1 MKTEKKNRIA
11 VKRLLAGVMIFTLVT
26 LGITGC
32 AEKESPTTNTAS
44 AGSGENGGQNAG
56 GSEDGNAGSAQ
67 GTEGSVRK
75 ITVAYDQAYAPYD
88 FTDENGNAD
97 GYEVAVLRA
106 VDELLPQYEFEF
118 VGTNNDD
125 LLIGVESGKY
135 QIGIKGVWW
144 TAARTESYLFPE
156 HYIGASITG
165 LAFRTENA
173 DQITDMESFGDFSG
187 RLVPLAPQ
195 NAQYTIVE
203 NYNKNH
209 PDHPIELI
217 AAEQFEN
224 SDAYQWVLEG
234 RYDAAFE
241 IKTKFEN
248 NVISETGEYHEY
260 ADRLSYVAYEA
271 IPIWTLLNIN
281 EQDLADA
288 FDQAWEQLYNDG
300 TLEQL
305 QQEYFGYSLFEYVPE
320 GYQKGDEL

>member
-1 MKTEKKNRIA
+1 MKAKSRNRIT
-11 VKRLLAGVMIFTLVT
+11 KLLAGITVLAV
-26 LGITGC
+26 LGTTGC
-32 AEKESPTTNTAS
+32 AEKDSGTTNPNTA
-44 AGSGENGGQNAG
+44 SGENGGNTQEG
-56 GSEDGNAGSAQ
+56 GFGNADGA
-67 GTEGSVRK
+67 VRK
-75 ITVAYDQAYAPYD
+75 IKVAYRQDYAPYD
-88 FTDENGNAD
+88 YIDENGNPE
-97 GYEVAVLRA
+97 GYEVAVLKA

-118 VGTNNDD
+118 IATHDDD

-135 QIGIKGVWW
+135 QIGTKGIWW
-144 TAARTESYLFPE
+144 TAARSESYVFPE

-165 LAFRTENA
+165 LAFRSENA
-173 DQITDMESFGDFSG
+173 DQITDMESFADFSG

-209 PDHPIELI
+209 PDHLIELV
-217 AAEQFEN
+217 AAEQFSN
-224 SDAYQWVLEG
+224 SESYQWVLEG
-234 RYDAAFE
+234 RYDAVFE
-241 IKTKFEN
+241 IKTNFEH
-248 NVISETGEYHEY
+248 NVVSENGEYHQY
-260 ADRLSYVAYEA
+260 ADQLSYVAYEA

-281 EQDLADA
+281 EQELADA